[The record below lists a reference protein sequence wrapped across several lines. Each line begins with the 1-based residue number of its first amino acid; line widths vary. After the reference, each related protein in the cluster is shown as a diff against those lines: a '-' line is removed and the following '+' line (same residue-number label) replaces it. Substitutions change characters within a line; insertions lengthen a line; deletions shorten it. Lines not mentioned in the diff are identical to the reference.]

1 MVLSVFKSSTHDS
14 HSLLL
19 IMDCCGYMEWDLYA
33 IPYDN
38 LRRFLPSIGEANAAA
53 ITAFIAIAPGSGTAE
68 AGNS

>member
-1 MVLSVFKSSTHDS
+1 
-14 HSLLL
+14 
-19 IMDCCGYMEWDLYA
+19 MDCCGYMEWDLYA